1 MKFTLAIKA
10 LLLVG
15 CCTII
20 VKGDDPPPDLTKSG
34 LKLEA
39 AIVKSIDSTVVA
51 APVSGIV
58 RSVAIKEGMRVKS
71 GQELAKIRDEAIR
84 IQVEK
89 TKVAIQQA
97 KSKQA
102 NDIDFQIATKSMEVA
117 KNEYERAIAANE
129 KVANVYPRN
138 EVDRLRLVMDRSVLE
153 VARAKFV
160 QEILAME
167 VAVAEWE
174 HKQHLEHSLR
184 HSILS
189 PCDGVV
195 VSVDRRPGE
204 WTELGGG
211 ITQIVNTDRLRIE
224 GFLQSDDINADM
236 IGTKAKVKVKNPE
249 PLEFEAV
256 LVFVSP
262 EVNPLNSQVRV
273 FLEVENLNGALRP
286 GARPEVIFNR
296 N

>member
-1 MKFTLAIKA
+1 MKFIHAITA
-10 LLLVG
+10 FLLVT
-15 CCTII
+15 CCSII
-20 VKGDDPPPDLTKSG
+20 IKGEDPPPDQKKSD

-51 APVSGIV
+51 APVAGIV
-58 RSVAIKEGMRVKS
+58 KSVSIKEGMRVKA

-89 TKVAIQQA
+89 SKVAIQQA
-97 KSKQA
+97 KTKQA
-102 NDIDFQIATKSMEVA
+102 NDIDLQISTKSMEVA
-117 KNEYERAIAANE
+117 KNEYERALAANE

-138 EVDRLRLVMDRSVLE
+138 EVDRLRLVMDRSILE

-167 VAVAEWE
+167 VAVAEWD

-195 VSVDRRPGE
+195 VSVDRRQGE

-211 ITQIVNTDRLRIE
+211 IAQIVNTDRLRIE
-224 GFLQSDDINADM
+224 GFLQSDDVNADM
-236 IGTKAKVKVKNPE
+236 IGTKATVKVKNPE
-249 PLEFEAV
+249 PMEFEAV

-273 FLEVENLNGALRP
+273 FLEVENPNGSLRP
-286 GARPEVIFNR
+286 GARPEVILNR

>member
-1 MKFTLAIKA
+1 MKLVHSIIVSF
-10 LLLVG
+10 LVG
-15 CCTII
+15 YCSEI
-20 VKGDDPPPDLTKSG
+20 VSSQEPPIDQREGG

-58 RSVAIKEGMRVKS
+58 KSVAIKEGMRVKT
-71 GQELAKIRDEAIR
+71 GQQLAKIRDEAIR

-89 TKVAIQQA
+89 SKIAIQQA
-97 KSKQA
+97 KTKQA
-102 NDIDFQIATKSMEVA
+102 NDIDLQIATKSMEVA

-138 EVDRLRLVMDRSVLE
+138 EVDRLRLVMDRSALE
-153 VARAKFV
+153 VARAKFIQNV
-160 QEILAME
+160 LEME
-167 VAVAEWE
+167 VSVAEWE
-174 HKQHLEHSLR
+174 YKQHLEQSLR

-189 PCDGVV
+189 PCDGLV

-211 ITQIVNTDRLRIE
+211 IAQIVNTDRLRIE
-224 GFLQSDDINADM
+224 GFLQSDDVNEAM
-236 IGTKAKVKVKNPE
+236 IGRKARAKVNNPE
-249 PLEFEAV
+249 PMEFEAV

-273 FLEVENLNGALRP
+273 FLEVENANGALRP
-286 GARPEVIFNR
+286 GTRPEVILDR
-296 N
+296 D

>member
-1 MKFTLAIKA
+1 MMFTYGIRA
-10 LLLVG
+10 LLIAG
-15 CCTII
+15 CCS
-20 VKGDDPPPDLTKSG
+20 VVFNGDDPPTDQTSHG
-34 LKLEA
+34 LRLEA

-51 APVSGIV
+51 APVAGIIK
-58 RSVAIKEGMRVKS
+58 SVAIKEGMLVKT
-71 GQELAKIRDEAIR
+71 GQELVKIRDDAIR

-89 TKVAIQQA
+89 SKVAIEQA

-102 NDIDFQIATKSMEVA
+102 SDIDLQIATKSMEVA

-129 KVANVYPRN
+129 RVANVYPRN
-138 EVDRLRLVMDRSVLE
+138 EVDRLRLVMDRATLE

-174 HKQHLEHSLR
+174 NKQHLEHSLR
-184 HSILS
+184 HKILS

-211 ITQIVNTDRLRIE
+211 LAQIVSTDRLRIE
-224 GFLQSDDINADM
+224 GFLQSDDVGANM
-236 IGTKAKVKVKNPE
+236 VGTKATVKVKTPE
-249 PLEFEAV
+249 PTEFEAV
-256 LVFVSP
+256 VVFVSP
-262 EVNPLNSQVRV
+262 EINPLNSQVRV
-273 FLEVENLNGALRP
+273 FLEVENPDGILRP
-286 GARPEVIFNR
+286 GARPEVIFSR